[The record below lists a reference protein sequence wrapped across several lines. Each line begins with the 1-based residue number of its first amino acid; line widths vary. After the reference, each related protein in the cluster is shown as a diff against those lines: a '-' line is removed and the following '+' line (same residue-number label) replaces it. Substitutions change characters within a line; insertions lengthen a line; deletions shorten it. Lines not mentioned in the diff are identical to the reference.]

1 MSESAKNQ
9 MEKNKETQSEK
20 VQGEEAIALEAEP
33 FVVHSLA
40 KEKAGIP
47 AWAKVGI
54 LLFSILAAGYLAG
67 VIYFSSHF
75 AWNTRL
81 NGVDVSCM
89 TSGQAQQAVEN
100 AMHDYQLE
108 IRERGGTTEYIK
120 GSDIELEIRLT
131 GTIEEELNKQNGF
144 LWFWNGVIPNE
155 SSIEAEVSYSL
166 SSLYQQIHALDCMQ
180 SENITLPV
188 EPQIIKQSGSV
199 VVTEGVEGN
208 KLRGTEVSVVIRR
221 AVSDLVTYV
230 DLEAE
235 ECYVALQY
243 SEEDAVVLE
252 ALDYMNALQEMKI
265 VYEFEEDTETL
276 VGEDILDW
284 VILSEDY
291 EVSLDRKAV
300 RAYIEEL
307 KETYEIRGQVIDFHT
322 SYDRDVEVT
331 SYIRSSELD
340 SSLET
345 DLLIE
350 AIQDIP
356 VSGKNKWVRKAA
368 DMVSVGDTYI
378 EINLTSQ
385 HLYCYKDG
393 NMILETDIVSG
404 KPSTGC
410 ATPPG
415 VYRIRSKTSP
425 AILVGET
432 YRTPVSYWM
441 PFNRG
446 IGLHDAT
453 WQRAFGGSRYITQGS
468 HGCINLPLDI
478 AKFIYENYGAGDYVV
493 LYHLAGTESGTASP
507 AGRAS
512 SSPVYVPTE
521 ADTETEEETEYPTES
536 TTEAP
541 AEATT
546 AQPEESATE
555 APVEPTT
562 EVPAEATTGQPDEI
576 TTEAPAG
583 TGDTTTE

>member
-1 MSESAKNQ
+1 MSESSENQ
-9 MEKNKETQSEK
+9 KEQYKETQSEK
-20 VQGEEAIALEAEP
+20 MQGEEAIALEAEP

-40 KEKAGIP
+40 KDKTRLP
-47 AWAKVGI
+47 AWAKTFI
-54 LLFSILAAGYLAG
+54 ILFSVLAVFYLAG
-67 VIYFSSHF
+67 VIYFSTHF

-81 NGVDVSCM
+81 NGVDVSGM
-89 TSGQAQQAVEN
+89 TCGQARQAVEN
-100 AMHDYQLE
+100 GVRDYQLE

-120 GSDIELEIRLT
+120 GSDIELEVRLT
-131 GTIEEELNKQNGF
+131 GTVEDKLKKQNVF
-144 LWFWNGVIPNE
+144 LWFWNGTAPDE
-155 SSIEAEVSYSL
+155 GSIEAEVSYSL
-166 SSLYQQIHALDCMQ
+166 SKLYQQIHALGCMQ

-188 EPQIIKQSGSV
+188 EPQIVKQSGSF
-199 VVTEGVEGN
+199 VVTEGIEGN
-208 KLRGTEVSVVIRR
+208 KLLGTEVSIIIRK
-221 AVSDLVTYV
+221 AVTDLLPYV

-235 ECYVALQY
+235 ECYVTLQY
-243 SEEDAVVLE
+243 TEDDAVVLE
-252 ALDYMNALQEMKI
+252 ALDYMNALQDIKI

-276 VGEDILDW
+276 DSEDILDW
-284 VILSEDY
+284 VTLSGDY
-291 EVSLDRKAV
+291 EISIDRKAV

-322 SYDRDVEVT
+322 SYDRSVEVT
-331 SYIRSSELD
+331 SYIRSTELD
-340 SSLET
+340 SALET

-350 AIQDIP
+350 AILELP
-356 VSGKNKWVRKAA
+356 ASGKDKWVRKAS
-368 DMVSVGDTYI
+368 DMVSLGDTYI

-393 NMILETDIVSG
+393 KMILETDIVSG

-478 AKFIYENYGAGDYVV
+478 AKFIYENYEAGDYVV
-493 LYHLAGTESGTASP
+493 LYHLTGTESDTASP

-521 ADTETEEETEYPTES
+521 AETETEVPTETEAS
-536 TTEAP
+536 TEAP
-541 AEATT
+541 TEATT
-546 AQPEESATE
+546 EQPEETATE
-555 APVEPTT
+555 APEEPET
-562 EVPAEATTGQPDEI
+562 EVSTGQPAET

-583 TGDTTTE
+583 TEDTTTE